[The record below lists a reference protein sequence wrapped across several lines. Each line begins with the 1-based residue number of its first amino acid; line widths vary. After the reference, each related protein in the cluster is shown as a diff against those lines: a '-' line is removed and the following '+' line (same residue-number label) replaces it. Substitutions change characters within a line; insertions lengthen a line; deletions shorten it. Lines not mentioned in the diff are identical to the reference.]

1 MPKHFT
7 LPSIRLQ
14 LEAEKRALRILTI
27 CHENPELLLELKN
40 KTIKNAERLIQNID
54 YNKVPGWMKKKIDT
68 LELLIAVESGSDDR
82 LLQFGI
88 NPPSFESKCFGI
100 ALIEVLSDDI
110 FEYFFNPAAAR
121 AEQLGR
127 SLGKL
132 VIIVFVTSIFLGI
145 IYVLF

>member
-1 MPKHFT
+1 M
-7 LPSIRLQ
+7 
-14 LEAEKRALRILTI
+14 EAEKRALRIHAI

-40 KTIKNAERLIQNID
+40 KTIQNAERLIQNID

-68 LELLIAVESGSDDR
+68 LKLLIAVESLIAVDSGSDDY

-88 NPPSFESKCFGI
+88 NPPSVGSKCLGI

-110 FEYFFNPAAAR
+110 FEYFLNPAGAR
-121 AEQLGR
+121 AEQIGR
-127 SLGKL
+127 SLGTL
-132 VIIVFVTSIFLGI
+132 LIIGVVTIIFFGI

>member
-7 LPSIRLQ
+7 LPPIRLQ
-14 LEAEKRALRILTI
+14 LEAEKRALRIYTI
-27 CHENPELLLELKN
+27 CHENPELLLELQN
-40 KTIKNAERLIQNID
+40 KTIQNAERLIQNID

-68 LELLIAVESGSDDR
+68 LQLQIAVQSKSDDYFR
-82 LLQFGI
+82 LLGVD
-88 NPPSFESKCFGI
+88 PPSFGSKCLGI

-127 SLGKL
+127 NLGKL